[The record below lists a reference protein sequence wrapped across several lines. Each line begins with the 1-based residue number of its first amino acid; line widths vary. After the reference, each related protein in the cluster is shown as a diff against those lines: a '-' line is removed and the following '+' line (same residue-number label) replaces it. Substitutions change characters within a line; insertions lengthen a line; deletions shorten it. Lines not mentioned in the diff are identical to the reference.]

1 MVVYLSPRRIFTI
14 IPWLQHLFCLNI
26 SHFSMHL
33 FWHWAWL
40 YQGQDVKLVA
50 QPRGSIRD
58 PHSTPSPGSCP
69 AGSWGDFQGFVSPS
83 PWMSMTC
90 SEGPTFAGLLLWQW
104 RMKLG
109 LSSGPGSGTYQLCVR
124 LIICTS
130 RCFVRMKWDDAWEIL
145 CGLMCI
151 KLNFGTDWWDSWVH
165 GTSAFAVDETTKGLW
180 DWGFQA
186 QSAMLRGS
194 GRLLLCGPVIYLGS
208 AAFWVKGGSRFD
220 HTVGCVL

>member
-33 FWHWAWL
+33 FWHWTWL

-69 AGSWGDFQGFVSPS
+69 AGSWGDFQGCVSPS

-124 LIICTS
+124 LIMCTS
-130 RCFVRMKWDDAWEIL
+130 RCFVRMKWMMHGKYFVVLCVLNSIL
-145 CGLMCI
+145 EQIDGTHGSMAPLPLPLMRQQR
-151 KLNFGTDWWDSWVH
+151 VY
-165 GTSAFAVDETTKGLW
+165 ETEV
-180 DWGFQA
+180 F
-186 QSAMLRGS
+186 RHN
-194 GRLLLCGPVIYLGS
+194 LLCWVDLG
-208 AAFWVKGGSRFD
+208 
-220 HTVGCVL
+220 GCFFVVL